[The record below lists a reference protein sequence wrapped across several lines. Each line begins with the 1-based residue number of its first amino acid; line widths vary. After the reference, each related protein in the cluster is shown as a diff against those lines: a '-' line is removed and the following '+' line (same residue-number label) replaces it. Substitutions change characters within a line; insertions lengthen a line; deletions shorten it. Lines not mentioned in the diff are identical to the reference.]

1 MCGIVVLHRAGR
13 APQMQPML
21 DAIVHRGPDDDGII
35 ETGET
40 TLGVRRLAIID
51 VPGGHQPLA
60 NEDRTLWVAFNG
72 EIYNHRALRGRLEK
86 AGHRFR
92 TASDTEVLVH
102 GYEAW
107 GWDGL
112 LGRLNGMF
120 AFALVDTRT
129 RTCLLARD
137 RLGEKPL
144 YLARAGTGWAAAS
157 EIKALFAHPQI
168 APVLD
173 EERISESLANRF
185 VTGERT
191 AFANVTK
198 VRPGSWVRLE
208 ELRVTHGRYWE
219 VPRDQG
225 AQRAQWAQS
234 DISSQVRE
242 RVLASVSA
250 RLIADV
256 PLGALLSGGLDSSV
270 IVAAMRRAGA
280 DPLRTYTVGFEP
292 AHDDERGAA
301 RLVAR
306 HVGTEHTEQ
315 VVSLDAAALLPE
327 VVWHL
332 DEPLG
337 DAAALPTLLISR
349 AAREHVTVVLSGE
362 GSDELFLGYPRYLL
376 SRLADRALALPE
388 ALRGP
393 LFGIAARLF
402 GGRAHLALARLA
414 HAPADALV
422 RNALWMSGAAPAT
435 VAALCRRPAVGWER
449 WFVPE
454 AGAATTA
461 TLEDVLRRD
470 LTAWL
475 VDDVLL
481 KADKM
486 SMAASLESRAPF
498 LDHELVELVAGLP
511 LELRFANRNKRWL
524 RRAFAPDLPAAT
536 VRRAKHPFRPPVAA
550 WFRGAL
556 GLELEAT
563 VSRPSSFTARYLERD
578 VVRTLLREHRAG
590 ADHALLL
597 WSLLVHETWWE
608 RFFTPEVRVA

>member
-1 MCGIVVLHRAGR
+1 MR
-13 APQMQPML
+13 
-21 DAIVHRGPDDDGII
+21 
-35 ETGET
+35 
-40 TLGVRRLAIID
+40 
-51 VPGGHQPLA
+51 
-60 NEDRTLWVAFNG
+60 
-72 EIYNHRALRGRLEK
+72 
-86 AGHRFR
+86 
-92 TASDTEVLVH
+92 
-102 GYEAW
+102 
-107 GWDGL
+107 
-112 LGRLNGMF
+112 
-120 AFALVDTRT
+120 
-129 RTCLLARD
+129 
-137 RLGEKPL
+137 
-144 YLARAGTGWAAAS
+144 
-157 EIKALFAHPQI
+157 
-168 APVLD
+168 
-173 EERISESLANRF
+173 
-185 VTGERT
+185 
-191 AFANVTK
+191 
-198 VRPGSWVRLE
+198 
-208 ELRVTHGRYWE
+208 
-219 VPRDQG
+219 
-225 AQRAQWAQS
+225 
-234 DISSQVRE
+234 
-242 RVLASVSA
+242 A

-270 IVAAMRRAGA
+270 IVAAMKRAGA

-292 AHDDERGAA
+292 AHGDERRAA

-306 HVGTEHTEQ
+306 HVGTEHTEC

-327 VVWHL
+327 VIWHL

-376 SRLADRALALPE
+376 SRLADRALTLPA

-393 LFGIAARLF
+393 LFAAAARLL
-402 GGRAHLALARLA
+402 GGRARLALSRLA
-414 HAPADALV
+414 GAPADALV
-422 RNALWMSGAAPAT
+422 RNALWMSGAAPET
-435 VAALCRRPAVGWER
+435 IAALCRRPALGWER

-454 AGAATTA
+454 SLAATAA

-470 LTAWL
+470 LTTWL

-498 LDHELVELVAGLP
+498 LDHELVEFVAGLP

-563 VSRPSSFTARYLERD
+563 LARPSSFTARYLERE

-597 WSLLVHETWWE
+597 WSLLVHETWWK
-608 RFFTPEVRVA
+608 RFFAPEVRVA